1 MGEEEKKDKKESK
14 DAKEKAIKVP
24 RFSPYS
30 DAEFMERWKDIIPEF
45 IEKQKIL
52 KKIID
57 ETKIFNPRQTS
68 QILSNIN
75 KLQHKIDESTKEI
88 AESVIITDS
97 AQVKT
102 PKLTKNL
109 FDKIKKTKPKTL
121 TIDAV
126 LAPPNEI
133 QRKQI
138 ELYSKLLE
146 KLTNVEQNTTQ
157 LVSGKMS
164 RRQWARQIGFMFG
177 SAFAGFLLALVFL
190 NS

>member
-1 MGEEEKKDKKESK
+1 MGEEEEKDKEESK
-14 DAKEKAIKVP
+14 DTKEKTIKVP

-30 DAEFMERWKDIIPEF
+30 DEAFMEHWKDIVPEF
-45 IEKQKIL
+45 IEKQKVL

-57 ETKIFNPRQTS
+57 ETKILNPGQIS

-97 AQVKT
+97 SQVKT

-109 FDKIKKTKPKTL
+109 FDKIKKTKPKTF
-121 TIDAV
+121 TIDTV
-126 LAPPNEI
+126 LAPADEI
-133 QRKQI
+133 QREQL
-138 ELYSKLLE
+138 ELYRKLLE
-146 KLTNVEQNTTQ
+146 KISNVEQNTNH

-164 RRQWARQIGFMFG
+164 WRQWARQIGFMFG
-177 SAFAGFLLALVFL
+177 SAIAGFLLALVFL